1 MRTAKSRNKHVAKI
15 SCDKV
20 VTALLKLLCVDA
32 DFLTTNT
39 QARIPLWLNRRV
51 LISPFSSKSA
61 AQRNHYVSV
70 KVECNSLTWQMST
83 LCGLPWT
90 YIIKLCN
97 LHALCDFYQA
107 FKVCHRCNT
116 KTVKRRHKSFSG
128 GLGCPPPENVRVWR
142 VRNPIFST
150 YHEICLRK
158 IDLEPENGK
167 QLQVTIIKLT
177 ESKEN
182 NSIHRLDVSGS
193 TGPRGAAAP
202 LGLPASYGSGK

>member
-39 QARIPLWLNRRV
+39 QARIPLWLNHRV

-61 AQRNHYVSV
+61 AQRKHYVSV

-107 FKVCHRCNT
+107 FKVGHRCNT
-116 KTVKRRHKSFSG
+116 KTVKRRHKSFRG
-128 GLGCPPPENVRVWR
+128 VWGVLLQKMFEFGESETLFLALIMR
-142 VRNPIFST
+142 YVSEKST
-150 YHEICLRK
+150 SNLK
-158 IDLEPENGK
+158 MA
-167 QLQVTIIKLT
+167 
-177 ESKEN
+177 N
-182 NSIHRLDVSGS
+182 NCKSL
-193 TGPRGAAAP
+193 
-202 LGLPASYGSGK
+202 

>member
-39 QARIPLWLNRRV
+39 QARIPLWLNHRV

-61 AQRNHYVSV
+61 AQRKHYVSV

-97 LHALCDFYQA
+97 LNALCDFYQA
-107 FKVCHRCNT
+107 FKVGHRCNT
-116 KTVKRRHKSFSG
+116 KTVKRRHKSYRGSG
-128 GLGCPPPENVRVWR
+128 VYPPPPPTMFKFGDSETLFLTLIMRYVSEK
-142 VRNPIFST
+142 ST
-150 YHEICLRK
+150 SNLK
-158 IDLEPENGK
+158 MA
-167 QLQVTIIKLT
+167 
-177 ESKEN
+177 N
-182 NSIHRLDVSGS
+182 NCKSL
-193 TGPRGAAAP
+193 
-202 LGLPASYGSGK
+202 